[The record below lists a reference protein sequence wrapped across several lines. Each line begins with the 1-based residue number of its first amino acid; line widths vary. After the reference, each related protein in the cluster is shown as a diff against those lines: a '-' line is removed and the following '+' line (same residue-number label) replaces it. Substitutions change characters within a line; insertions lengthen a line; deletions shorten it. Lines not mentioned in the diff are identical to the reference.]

1 MASENNETC
10 IQKLACGRSKEPMP
24 RVGGFPK
31 FELKQKQAYHRSHG
45 RIRNIAQFT
54 ETTTLQNHASYR
66 SQNHILTVTKNRH
79 CHDTITQA

>member
-1 MASENNETC
+1 MASQNKETC
-10 IQKLACGRSKEPMP
+10 IQKLACGRSKSANAEG
-24 RVGGFPK
+24 VSFPK

-45 RIRNIAQFT
+45 RIRNIAHFT

-79 CHDTITQA
+79 CHGTNPQA

>member
-1 MASENNETC
+1 MASQNKETC
-10 IQKLACGRSKEPMP
+10 IQKLACGRSKVPMP

-45 RIRNIAQFT
+45 RIRNIAHFT
-54 ETTTLQNHASYR
+54 EKTTLQNHASYR

-79 CHDTITQA
+79 CHGTIPQA